1 MIIKCIP
8 GGIFLTNCYILG
20 DEETNE
26 GILIDPGEQM
36 DEILSEVRNSGLK
49 ITKIVNTHTHIDH
62 VAGVQQAKEEL
73 GVPFYLHPED
83 EPVLQALPE
92 AAARFPQFGNVR
104 VPKIDV
110 YIEEGDEIE
119 IGNLKAKVLHT
130 PGHSWGSVCF
140 VIDDHVFSGDTLF
153 AGSVGRVD
161 LTGGTSMR
169 ELVGSIKSKL
179 MPLPDSYNVYPGHGP
194 FTTIGIERRSNPF
207 ITGDLAIL

>member
-8 GGIFLTNCYILG
+8 GGIFMTNCYILG

-36 DEILSEVRNSGLK
+36 DEIMSEVKKSGLK

-83 EPVLQALPE
+83 EPVLQVLPE

-104 VPKIDV
+104 VPEIDV

-119 IGNLKAKVLHT
+119 VNIADRALILHVSDEELARRRKNWT
-130 PGHSWGSVCF
+130 PMPPK
-140 VIDDHVFSGDTLF
+140 IQ
-153 AGSVGRVD
+153 
-161 LTGGTSMR
+161 TGYLSRYARMVTSAS
-169 ELVGSIKSKL
+169 EG
-179 MPLPDSYNVYPGHGP
+179 
-194 FTTIGIERRSNPF
+194 
-207 ITGDLAIL
+207 AILK